1 MIGMYSVQKNQL
13 STVAAEGFDLVA
25 SPANREY
32 LKEANEYGVKVLASS
47 SAMKPISPRDRGKII
62 TMDREPALW
71 AWYLVDEPDLLRI
84 PPATVSTANR
94 NLKSIVNK
102 PTLVVLSSGSAVEK
116 YSHCAD
122 LLAVDWYPVP
132 WAPVSTFA
140 REMRL
145 ARLGAHG
152 KPFYSIIQAFNWAA
166 FPGMIKTDKALRE
179 PTPAELRCMAYLAM
193 ANDARGLL
201 FYTYSNPNWILK
213 DHPELWASVETL
225 ATELRELAPLFA
237 HRVPW
242 FPLETNHHGT
252 DMYNEIF
259 EARVLVM
266 LFRVPPGHKEIAA
279 GCYFLCINTTAEPLD
294 YSFKIPFP
302 TNSKSIP
309 LFNSGEQLLPEDG
322 WLNTSL
328 GNFEPKLIGPIEP
341 AVLPQW
347 LNSSR

>member
-1 MIGMYSVQKNQL
+1 MPIKTCVSFLTSQFWHLLGLVLFICFITGCASQKAPFMLGVYSVSKEQL
-13 STVAAEGFDLVA
+13 STVAAEGFELVA

-32 LKEANEYGVKVLASS
+32 LREANQYGVKVLAPSG
-47 SAMKPISPRDRGKII
+47 AMKPISPQSRGKII

-71 AWYLVDEPDLLRI
+71 AWYLVDEPDLHRI
-84 PPATVSTANR
+84 PPTIVSKANR

-116 YSHCAD
+116 YAHCAD

-145 ARLGAHG
+145 ARLGADG

-166 FPGMIKTDKALRE
+166 FPGMIKTTELLRE

-193 ANDARGLL
+193 ANDARGVL
-201 FYTYSNPNWILK
+201 FYTYSEPNWTLK
-213 DHPELWASVETL
+213 EHPELWASVETL

-242 FPLETNHHGT
+242 FPLETNHHGAE
-252 DMYNEIF
+252 MFNEIY
-259 EARVLVM
+259 EARVLVN
-266 LFRVPPGHKEIAA
+266 LFKVPEGTEAVAP
-279 GCYFLCINTTAEPLD
+279 GCYFLCINTTAEPL
-294 YSFKIPFP
+294 
-302 TNSKSIP
+302 
-309 LFNSGEQLLPEDG
+309 
-322 WLNTSL
+322 
-328 GNFEPKLIGPIEP
+328 
-341 AVLPQW
+341 
-347 LNSSR
+347 